1 MDKRTQNILIITTSV
16 VALLGVGYFIYSKQ
30 QEKKRTEALIK
41 SVGKSEM
48 KPTVSDKTAD

>member
-16 VALLGVGYFIYSKQ
+16 VAVLGIGFLVYSRI

-41 SVGKSEM
+41 SVDELTK
-48 KPTVSDKTAD
+48 KYQVFN

>member
-30 QEKKRTEALIK
+30 QEKKRTEELIR
-41 SVGKSEM
+41 SVNELTQKYE
-48 KPTVSDKTAD
+48 VFN